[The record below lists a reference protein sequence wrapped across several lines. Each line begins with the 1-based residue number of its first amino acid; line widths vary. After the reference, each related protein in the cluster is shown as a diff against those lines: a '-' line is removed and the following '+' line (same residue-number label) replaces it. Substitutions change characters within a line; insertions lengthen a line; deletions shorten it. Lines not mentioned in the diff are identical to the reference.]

1 MLRRIRD
8 ADAEDVARAVSRSL
22 EHLRPWMRWATA
34 EAGQFDSQRER
45 IASAHALWDEGDCRY
60 VIRALGDV
68 LVGGCGLHRRVG
80 PGGIEI
86 GYWIAVGHT
95 RRGYATAAAR
105 ALTEAALALPDIVR
119 VEIHCNYA
127 NVPSQAV
134 PRRLG
139 YRLERIEPCEIVAPA
154 EVGKRMIWVWTDR
167 SPGHAA
173 HS

>member
-1 MLRRIRD
+1 
-8 ADAEDVARAVSRSL
+8 
-22 EHLRPWMRWATA
+22 MRWATA

-45 IASAHALWDEGDCRY
+45 IASAQALWDEGDCRY

-86 GYWIAVGHT
+86 GYWVDVGYT
-95 RRGYATAAAR
+95 GRGYATAAVR

-119 VEIHCNYA
+119 VEIHCDYA
-127 NVPSQAV
+127 NVQSQAI

-139 YRLERIEPCEIVAPA
+139 YRLDRIDASEIVAPA
-154 EVGKRMIWVWTDR
+154 EVGKRMIWVLGRSAEHRSTDSSTR
-167 SPGHAA
+167 AGP
-173 HS
+173 